1 MDTEQNRGTD
11 CCRSC
16 GKAAKRIQRNYL
28 FRESGL
34 PNVILK
40 DIQVVT
46 CDHCGSA
53 EPIIPRLNEVTRLI
67 ASATVRKPRPLS
79 GEDIR
84 FLRKQMD
91 MNGET
96 FAQHLGVD
104 KTTLS
109 KWENNQ
115 IQVGAS
121 SDRLI
126 RAVALGL
133 GPHSKEEIE
142 GALRGFKAI
151 DEAGEPIRIEIDVNA
166 LAVKYE

>member
-1 MDTEQNRGTD
+1 MGETREKDLCSNCDKPAR
-11 CCRSC
+11 RL
-16 GKAAKRIQRNYL
+16 RRNYL

-34 PNVILK
+34 SNVVLK
-40 DIQVVT
+40 DVQVVT
-46 CDHCGSA
+46 CEHCGN
-53 EPIIPRLNEVTRLI
+53 EDPIIPRLDELI
-67 ASATVRKPRPLS
+67 RVLASATARKPRPLT

-96 FAQHLGVD
+96 FARHLGID

-115 IQVGAS
+115 IAIGAN

-126 RAVALGL
+126 RAVALVF
-133 GPHSKEEIE
+133 GPDSKTEIE
-142 GALRGFKAI
+142 KGIRNFAKIEER
-151 DEAGEPIRIEIDVNA
+151 EPVRIEIDVRDLVFTYA
-166 LAVKYE
+166 